1 MPDDD
6 PTRPGEDP
14 PGDDLPATGE
24 HDVFADD
31 PADDREDDAA
41 DEDDDSTRGED
52 PAPEPPA
59 QGSGSGVAPWSAAH
73 LWTNPQSP
81 EVGGRPDPP
90 SAQGGGESEPPEE
103 PSGGDEDD
111 DLADPHS
118 PAREGEDTLP
128 TPSHAAGEDEDEYD
142 DEYDDEFRGD
152 EALAAHGSDFFP
164 TGHEHTAEEIHARRL
179 ASHRRHRRNGRIRL
193 LAVIIVL
200 ALVVTF
206 VVDRLGGTSHPPKP
220 AHTSSSPVAAA
231 GKGPGYLLKNS
242 QPSVLP
248 GNLLI
253 ADRGNDRL
261 VVVSPQGQVVW
272 QYPQA
277 GTTVTPGLY
286 PDFAFFTPSGHEI
299 TITEDGFS
307 LISALDV
314 GQAQSVFSYGQFN
327 VGGSGFDRLFD
338 PSAALRVTY
347 KGQILA
353 ADTGNCRV
361 VVITPPDH
369 TLTRQI
375 GTTGRCAHDPPTTL
389 AEPTTAFPTS
399 GDGTV
404 VNEMRGGYA
413 DLFSHAGKLID
424 SIKIPGFDHTS
435 ATAQASSGVLISVE
449 HGHPGAIET
458 FSTAGK
464 LIWRYDPTQG
474 PGELDDPSLAFVL
487 PDGDVLVSDSLND
500 RVIVINPKNNQIV
513 WQYGVRHHSGAGAGY
528 LNLPIGIDLVAPY
541 SLLDGFP
548 TAKPP
553 A

>member
-1 MPDDD
+1 MPD
-6 PTRPGEDP
+6 EDP
-14 PGDDLPATGE
+14 PPPADDLPATGE

-31 PADDREDDAA
+31 HEDDGA
-41 DEDDDSTRGED
+41 DEDDGSARGED
-52 PAPEPPA
+52 PASEPPA
-59 QGSGSGVAPWSAAH
+59 QGSGGAAPTWSAAH

-81 EVGGRPDPP
+81 EVGGRSDPP
-90 SAQGGGESEPPEE
+90 SARSGGESEAPEE
-103 PSGGDEDD
+103 PGSPSAGDEAEEPDEPD
-111 DLADPHS
+111 S
-118 PAREGEDTLP
+118 PARDGEDTLP
-128 TPSHAAGEDEDEYD
+128 TYPSRRREGAPRGEDGDEDEYD
-142 DEYDDEFRGD
+142 DELPGD
-152 EALAAHGSDFFP
+152 EALAAHGPDFFP

-179 ASHRRHRRNGRIRL
+179 AAHRRHRRNGRIRL
-193 LAVIIVL
+193 LAVIVVL
-200 ALVVTF
+200 ALVITF
-206 VVDRLGGTSHPPKP
+206 VVDRLGGTSHPAKP

-231 GKGPGYLLKNS
+231 GKGPGYLLKGS
-242 QPSVLP
+242 QTSVLP

-261 VVVSPQGQVVW
+261 VVISPQGQIVW

-307 LISALDV
+307 VISALDV
-314 GQAQSVFSYGQFN
+314 GLAQSVFSYGQFN
-327 VGGSGFDRLFD
+327 VGGAGVDRLFD
-338 PSAALRVTY
+338 PSAALRLG

-353 ADTGNCRV
+353 ADAGNCRV
-361 VVITPPDH
+361 LVITPPNH
-369 TLTRQI
+369 AVTRQI
-375 GTTGRCAHDPPTTL
+375 GKTGRCTHDPPTTL
-389 AEPTTAFPTS
+389 AEPTTAFPIAD
-399 GDGTV
+399 DGIV

-413 DLFSHAGKLID
+413 DLFSHTGKLID
-424 SIKIPGFDHTS
+424 SLKIPGFDHTS

-449 HGHPGAIET
+449 HRHPGAVET

-474 PGELDDPSLAFVL
+474 ARELDDPSLAFVL

-500 RVIVINPKNNQIV
+500 RVIVIDPKNDQIV

-541 SLLDGFP
+541 SLLDAFP
-548 TAKPP
+548 AAKPP